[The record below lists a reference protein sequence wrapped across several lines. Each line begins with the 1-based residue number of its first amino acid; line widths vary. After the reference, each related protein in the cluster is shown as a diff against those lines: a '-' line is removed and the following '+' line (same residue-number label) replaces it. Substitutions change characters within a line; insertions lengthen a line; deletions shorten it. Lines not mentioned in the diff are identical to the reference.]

1 MHHYHVVIRVLAILQ
16 TLCSIFLLK
25 WGIKPT
31 RFSKSSLKLE
41 FSVFSFTFFKLKNI
55 FCSFQLFANGHIH
68 NVSTLIKA
76 LKLDVESKNVI

>member
-1 MHHYHVVIRVLAILQ
+1 MHHYHVVIRILAILQ
-16 TLCSIFLLK
+16 TFSSIFLLK

-41 FSVFSFTFFKLKNI
+41 FSVFSFTFFKLKNL
-55 FCSFQLFANGHIH
+55 CSFQLFANGHIH
-68 NVSTLIKA
+68 NVSTLIKV